1 MRLVVIG
8 GGAAGMSAASKAR
21 RIDPSLEISV
31 LESGK
36 FVSYG
41 ECGIPYYLSDKFN
54 DPEKLL
60 HYPMEEFTLKRNIEV
75 KIGTSVN
82 RIDFNNHKILT
93 NKGEISYD
101 KLVISTGAR
110 AQNPFSGI
118 KGVFSVR
125 TLDEAITIKN
135 AMKGKRVGLIGDGI
149 LGTELAS
156 EFLMNGFEVTLYS
169 KHQRILKEFADSVKD
184 ELENSLKNRIK
195 IFYNV
200 SINSIENV
208 QNSLTVNGDKSL
220 GFHDFIIVCTGI
232 TPNTEFL
239 INSGIA
245 MDRKG
250 FIIVNNRMETN
261 IDNVYAAGDCALS
274 INRIT
279 GKNFPDPAAQVANKM
294 GRVAGSNAAGV
305 KMEFKGSLRTTL
317 VKILDYELGK
327 TGLSME
333 EAELEKFFPK
343 KIEVRTRATP
353 LYYGDNGYIYLQVI
367 YDQSTG
373 RLLGGQICSKTNGA
387 WRLNS
392 LETAIYAGMTMD
404 DLFYND
410 MGYTPPFGPVWD
422 PLIIAAS
429 LSMRD

>member
-1 MRLVVIG
+1 MKIVVIG
-8 GGAAGMSAASKAR
+8 GGAAGMSAASKAK
-21 RIDPSLEISV
+21 RIDPSLEITV
-31 LESGK
+31 LESGN

-41 ECGIPYYLSDKFN
+41 ECGIPYYLSEKFQE
-54 DPEKLL
+54 PERLL
-60 HYPMEEFTLKRNIEV
+60 HYPIEEFTVKRKIDV

-82 RIDFNNHKILT
+82 GIDFKNHKIFT
-93 NKGEISYD
+93 NMGEIYYD
-101 KLVISTGAR
+101 KLIISTGAR
-110 AQNPFSGI
+110 AQNPFSGVA
-118 KGVFSVR
+118 GVFSVR
-125 TLDEAITIKN
+125 TLDEAIMIRK
-135 AMKGKRVGLIGDGI
+135 AMKGKRIGIIGDGI

-156 EFLMNGFEVTLYS
+156 EFLMSGFNVTLYS
-169 KHQRILKEFADSVKD
+169 KHKRILREFSDSVKD
-184 ELENSLKNRIK
+184 ELENSLRSKIK
-195 IFYNV
+195 IFYDI
-200 SINSIENV
+200 SIDSIDV
-208 QNSLTVNGDKSL
+208 IQDSLFVNGDKSF
-220 GFHDFIIVCTGI
+220 GIHDFIIVCTGI

-239 INSGIA
+239 INSGLA

-250 FIIVNNRMETN
+250 YIMVNNRMETN
-261 IDNVYAAGDCALS
+261 IQDVYAAGDCALS

-305 KMEFKGSLRTTL
+305 RMEFKGSLRTTV

-327 TGLSME
+327 TGLSID
-333 EAELEKFFPK
+333 EAEIENFSPK
-343 KIEVRTRATP
+343 KIEVKTRATP

-387 WRLNS
+387 WRLNT
-392 LETAIYAGMTMD
+392 LETAIYAGMTID

-422 PLIIAAS
+422 PIIIAAS